1 MKVCQKAA
9 RLRARASTV
18 LFLAL
23 SVLAP
28 WFSPAQTA
36 TASKPKIP
44 RVVFLGDSLTE
55 GYGVA
60 KEKAYPA
67 LLESKI
73 TATKMNW
80 QVINAGVSG
89 STSASAKS
97 RMDWQ
102 LKSKPELIV
111 IALGANDGLRGFKP
125 EDTRKNLE
133 EAILK
138 AKAAGVKVVLVGMQ
152 MPPNYGDQYRDIFKN
167 MYPALAKKHGV
178 ELIPFLLDKVAGE
191 KELNLEDGIH
201 PNEKGYVI
209 VAETVW
215 KILKPILEKTPPRT

>member
-1 MKVCQKAA
+1 M
-9 RLRARASTV
+9 TFP
-18 LFLAL
+18 FLA
-23 SVLAP
+23 SAK
-28 WFSPAQTA
+28 T
-36 TASKPKIP
+36 P

-67 LLESKI
+67 LIERKI
-73 TATKMNW
+73 KAAKLDW

-97 RMDWQ
+97 RLDWQ
-102 LKSKPELIV
+102 LKSKPEIIV

-125 EDTRKNLE
+125 ADTRRNLE
-133 EAILK
+133 EAVVK
-138 AKAAGVKVVLVGMQ
+138 AKAAGARVVLAGME
-152 MPPNYGDQYRDIFKN
+152 MPPNYGDKYRDDFRKV
-167 MYPALAKKHGV
+167 YPELAKAQKV
-178 ELIPFLLDKVAGE
+178 DLIPFLLDKVGGA

-209 VAETVW
+209 VADTVW
-215 KILKPILEKTPPRT
+215 KVLEPILKQTPARK